1 MQNQQAQKKNS
12 FVWKY
17 LVPIWKNCI
26 LSILVEANFFS
37 EFTHMI
43 KNNAGHCLIMHY
55 EKFMYLI
62 FIAGMELDIWINK
75 SK

>member
-1 MQNQQAQKKNS
+1 MKISSANLEKLYTFHINVS
-12 FVWKY
+12 L
-17 LVPIWKNCI
+17 LVK
-26 LSILVEANFFS
+26 ANFFS
-37 EFTHMI
+37 EFTRMI

-62 FIAGMELDIWINK
+62 FIAGMELDISINK

>member
-1 MQNQQAQKKNS
+1 MYP
-12 FVWKY
+12 Y
-17 LVPIWKNCI
+17 LLKQ
-26 LSILVEANFFS
+26 NFFS
-37 EFTHMI
+37 EFTRMI

-62 FIAGMELDIWINK
+62 FIAGMELDISINK